1 MMEIKLIQMVVQ
13 IIVVLI
19 LIFNVRMLLDKKLFV
34 EFQHQMATKNKLVK
48 IQLFLY
54 QEEF

>member
-1 MMEIKLIQMVVQ
+1 MAVQ

-19 LIFNVRMLLDKKLFV
+19 LIFNVRMLLEKKQFV
-34 EFQHQMATKNKLVK
+34 EFQHQMVIKNKLVK
-48 IQLFLY
+48 IQHFPY